1 MSILKWKKN
10 NKWISIYADAI
21 KNRLMRTAN
30 LSDLTDKTA
39 ALNNLGL
46 TGDVETHHHDSRYLP
61 MFEKLENKV
70 KEKFKA
76 LKFKVGGDVA
86 ESNATQLEDG
96 TYSFNLTNIRATSI
110 NIEQG
115 NGNAMPALFI
125 NNTKD
130 KEVKYVPDITY
141 NSQTKTL
148 NIPNIR
154 TGTIAAEEITGQRI
168 YGSYWSDYAEFF
180 LKGEETNPGDLIM
193 LNPHSDTEEY
203 VAHTGEQDIPVIGV
217 HSDEFGHI
225 IGGEDPIDKQDF
237 LDYNLDRNI
246 PVALAGRVHVSFV
259 GKAKR
264 NNYVVPSDVKG
275 CAKLYDATKDNPLQ
289 IIGILVEDDDRT
301 DKRRLRIKL
310 K

>member
-180 LKGEETNPGDLIM
+180 PKGEETNPGDLIM

-203 VAHTGEQDIPVIGV
+203 VAHTGEQNIPVIGV

>member
-141 NSQTKTL
+141 NSQIKTL

-180 LKGEETNPGDLIM
+180 PKGEETNPGDLIM

-203 VAHTGEQDIPVIGV
+203 VAHTGEQDIPIIGV

-259 GKAKR
+259 GKAER
-264 NNYVVPSDVKG
+264 NNYVVPSNVKG

>member
-130 KEVKYVPDITY
+130 KEVKYVPDIIY
-141 NSQTKTL
+141 NAQTKTL

-180 LKGEETNPGDLIM
+180 PKGEETNPGDLIM
-193 LNPHSDTEEY
+193 LNPYSDTEEY

>member
-1 MSILKWKKN
+1 M
-10 NKWISIYADAI
+10 YV
-21 KNRLMRTAN
+21 
-30 LSDLTDKTA
+30 
-39 ALNNLGL
+39 
-46 TGDVETHHHDSRYLP
+46 GDVVTSSRINTSAAIYFVPRLSY
-61 MFEKLENKV
+61 V
-70 KEKFKA
+70 Y
-76 LKFKVGGDVA
+76 VA
-86 ESNATQLEDG
+86 P
-96 TYSFNLTNIRATSI
+96 
-110 NIEQG
+110 
-115 NGNAMPALFI
+115 NAMPALFI

-180 LKGEETNPGDLIM
+180 PKGEETNPGDLIM
-193 LNPHSDTEEY
+193 LNPYSDTEEY

-225 IGGEDPIDKQDF
+225 IGGENPIDKQDF

-264 NNYVVPSDVKG
+264 NNYVVPSNVKG

-289 IIGILVEDDDRT
+289 IIGILVEDDDKT

>member
-21 KNRLMRTAN
+21 KNRLIRTAN

-180 LKGEETNPGDLIM
+180 PKGEETNPGDLIM

>member
-180 LKGEETNPGDLIM
+180 PKGEETNPGDLIM

-203 VAHTGEQDIPVIGV
+203 VAHTGEQNIPVIGV

-259 GKAKR
+259 GKAER
-264 NNYVVPSDVKG
+264 NNYVVPSNVKG

>member
-130 KEVKYVPDITY
+130 KEVKYVSDITY

-180 LKGEETNPGDLIM
+180 PKGEETNPGDLIM

-225 IGGEDPIDKQDF
+225 IGGKDPIDKQDF

-259 GKAKR
+259 GKAER
-264 NNYVVPSDVKG
+264 NNYVVPSNVKG
-275 CAKLYDATKDNPLQ
+275 CAKLYNATKDNPLQ

>member
-70 KEKFKA
+70 KEKFKT

-130 KEVKYVPDITY
+130 KEVKYVSDITY

-180 LKGEETNPGDLIM
+180 PKGEETNPGDLIM
-193 LNPHSDTEEY
+193 LNPYSDTEEY

-259 GKAKR
+259 GKAER
-264 NNYVVPSDVKG
+264 NNYVVPSNVKG

>member
-130 KEVKYVPDITY
+130 KEVKYVQDITY

-180 LKGEETNPGDLIM
+180 PKGEETNPGDLIM

-217 HSDEFGHI
+217 HSNEFGHI

>member
-180 LKGEETNPGDLIM
+180 PKGEETNPGDLIM
-193 LNPHSDTEEY
+193 LNPHSDIEEY

>member
-96 TYSFNLTNIRATSI
+96 TYSFNLTNIRATFI

-148 NIPNIR
+148 NIPNIK

-180 LKGEETNPGDLIM
+180 PKGEETNPGDLIM

-264 NNYVVPSDVKG
+264 NNYVVPSNVKG
-275 CAKLYDATKDNPLQ
+275 CAKLYNATKDNPLQ

>member
-180 LKGEETNPGDLIM
+180 SKGEETNPGDLIM

-259 GKAKR
+259 GKAER
-264 NNYVVPSDVKG
+264 NNYVVPSNVKG

>member
-180 LKGEETNPGDLIM
+180 PKGEETNPGDLIM

-203 VAHTGEQDIPVIGV
+203 VAHTGEQDIPVIGI

-264 NNYVVPSDVKG
+264 NNYVVPSNVKG
-275 CAKLYDATKDNPLQ
+275 CAKLYNATKDNPLQ

>member
-180 LKGEETNPGDLIM
+180 PKGEETNPGDLIM

-246 PVALAGRVHVSFV
+246 PVALAGRVHTNFV
-259 GKAKR
+259 GEAKR
-264 NNYVVPSDVKG
+264 NSYVVPSNVKG

>member
-130 KEVKYVPDITY
+130 KEVKYVPDVTY
-141 NSQTKTL
+141 NAQTKTL

-180 LKGEETNPGDLIM
+180 PKGEETNPGDLIM

-275 CAKLYDATKDNPLQ
+275 CAKLYDTTKDNPLQ

>member
-180 LKGEETNPGDLIM
+180 PKGEETNPGDLIM

-264 NNYVVPSDVKG
+264 NNYVVPSNVKG
-275 CAKLYDATKDNPLQ
+275 CAKLYNATKDNPLQ

>member
-141 NSQTKTL
+141 NAQTKTL
-148 NIPNIR
+148 SIPNIR

-180 LKGEETNPGDLIM
+180 PKGEETNPGDLIM
-193 LNPHSDTEEY
+193 LNPYSDTEEY
-203 VAHTGEQDIPVIGV
+203 IAHTGEQDIPVIGV

-246 PVALAGRVHVSFV
+246 PVALVGRVHVSFV
-259 GKAKR
+259 GKAER
-264 NNYVVPSDVKG
+264 NNYVVPSNVKG

>member
-39 ALNNLGL
+39 ALNNLEL

-180 LKGEETNPGDLIM
+180 PKGEETNPGDLIM

-203 VAHTGEQDIPVIGV
+203 VVHTGEQDIPVIGV

-246 PVALAGRVHVSFV
+246 PVALAGRVRVSFV
-259 GKAKR
+259 GKAER
-264 NNYVVPSDVKG
+264 NNYVVPSNVKG
-275 CAKLYDATKDNPLQ
+275 CAELYDATKDNPLQ

>member
-130 KEVKYVPDITY
+130 KEVKYVPDVTY
-141 NSQTKTL
+141 NAQTKTL

-180 LKGEETNPGDLIM
+180 PKGEETNPGDLIM
-193 LNPHSDTEEY
+193 LNPYSDTEEY

>member
-141 NSQTKTL
+141 NAQTKTL
-148 NIPNIR
+148 SIPNIR

-180 LKGEETNPGDLIM
+180 PKGEETNPGDLIM

>member
-130 KEVKYVPDITY
+130 KEVKYVSDITY
-141 NSQTKTL
+141 NSQTKIL

-180 LKGEETNPGDLIM
+180 PKGEETNPGDLIM

>member
-1 MSILKWKKN
+1 MSILKWKKD

-130 KEVKYVPDITY
+130 KEIKYVPDVTY
-141 NSQTKTL
+141 NAQTKTL

-180 LKGEETNPGDLIM
+180 PKGEETNPGDLIM

-289 IIGILVEDDDRT
+289 IIGILVEDDDKT

>member
-180 LKGEETNPGDLIM
+180 PKGEETNPGDLIM

-203 VAHTGEQDIPVIGV
+203 VAHTGEQEIPVIGV

-275 CAKLYDATKDNPLQ
+275 CAKLYNATKDNPLQ

>member
-115 NGNAMPALFI
+115 NGNAMPVLFI

-180 LKGEETNPGDLIM
+180 PKGEETNPGDLIM

-259 GKAKR
+259 GKAER
-264 NNYVVPSDVKG
+264 NNYVVPSNVKG

>member
-180 LKGEETNPGDLIM
+180 PKG
-193 LNPHSDTEEY
+193 
-203 VAHTGEQDIPVIGV
+203 
-217 HSDEFGHI
+217 
-225 IGGEDPIDKQDF
+225 
-237 LDYNLDRNI
+237 
-246 PVALAGRVHVSFV
+246 
-259 GKAKR
+259 
-264 NNYVVPSDVKG
+264 
-275 CAKLYDATKDNPLQ
+275 
-289 IIGILVEDDDRT
+289 
-301 DKRRLRIKL
+301 
-310 K
+310 

>member
-154 TGTIAAEEITGQRI
+154 TGTIVAEEITGQRI

-180 LKGEETNPGDLIM
+180 PKGEETNPGDLIM

-264 NNYVVPSDVKG
+264 NNYVVPSNVKG

>member
-76 LKFKVGGDVA
+76 LKFKVDGDVA
-86 ESNATQLEDG
+86 ESNAIQLEDG

-180 LKGEETNPGDLIM
+180 PKGEETNPGDLIM
-193 LNPHSDTEEY
+193 LNPYSDTEEY
-203 VAHTGEQDIPVIGV
+203 VAHTGEQDIPVIGI

-259 GKAKR
+259 GKAER
-264 NNYVVPSDVKG
+264 NNYVVPSNVKG

>member
-180 LKGEETNPGDLIM
+180 PKGEETNPGDLIM
-193 LNPHSDTEEY
+193 LNPHSNTEEY

-264 NNYVVPSDVKG
+264 NNYVVPSNVKG
-275 CAKLYDATKDNPLQ
+275 CAKLYNATKDNPLQ

>member
-130 KEVKYVPDITY
+130 KEVKYVSDITY

-180 LKGEETNPGDLIM
+180 PKGEETNPGDLIM

-259 GKAKR
+259 GKAER
-264 NNYVVPSDVKG
+264 NNYVVPSNVKG

>member
-96 TYSFNLTNIRATSI
+96 TYSFNLTNIKATSI

-180 LKGEETNPGDLIM
+180 PKGEETNPGDLIM

>member
-76 LKFKVGGDVA
+76 LKFKIGGDVA

-180 LKGEETNPGDLIM
+180 PKGEETNPGDLIM

>member
-130 KEVKYVPDITY
+130 KEVKYISDITY

-180 LKGEETNPGDLIM
+180 PKGEETKPGDLIM

-203 VAHTGEQDIPVIGV
+203 VAHTGEQDIPVIGI

-264 NNYVVPSDVKG
+264 NNYVVPSNVKG

>member
-76 LKFKVGGDVA
+76 LKFKIGGDVA

-180 LKGEETNPGDLIM
+180 PKGEETNPGDLIM

-259 GKAKR
+259 GKAER
-264 NNYVVPSDVKG
+264 NNYVVPSNVKG
-275 CAKLYDATKDNPLQ
+275 CAKLYNATKDNPLQ

>member
-180 LKGEETNPGDLIM
+180 PKGEETNPGDLIM
-193 LNPHSDTEEY
+193 LNPHSDAEEY

>member
-1 MSILKWKKN
+1 MSILKWKKD

-130 KEVKYVPDITY
+130 KEIKYVPDVTY
-141 NSQTKTL
+141 NAQTRTL

-180 LKGEETNPGDLIM
+180 PKGEETNPGDLIM

-203 VAHTGEQDIPVIGV
+203 IAHTGEQDIPVIGV

>member
-141 NSQTKTL
+141 NAQTKTL

-180 LKGEETNPGDLIM
+180 PKGEETNPGDLIM
-193 LNPHSDTEEY
+193 LNPYSDTEEY

>member
-61 MFEKLENKV
+61 MFEKLENKI

-180 LKGEETNPGDLIM
+180 PKGEETNPGDLIM

-259 GKAKR
+259 GKAER
-264 NNYVVPSDVKG
+264 NNYVVPSNVKG